1 MWIMWFCS
9 IISHV
14 NLLSLDFL
22 DLFNS
27 LVPLTILLSSYC
39 LKYTTYT
46 YNIHKVRSFTNL
58 VSLFEFHFEISIQSN
73 LWNFHT
79 YLLCGVGDSSYIFAV
94 PLHLFSCHM
103 CFITLPS
110 LSHTHK
116 KMETKTKKRTPP
128 PSWLWNPIEFLGFYP
143 NSLWQHIYPKVKV
156 NMLYLSFEVYITL
169 FHNSFHVYMFFYHF
183 HIFNCL
189 IGWRKSHCAHAQHF
203 HFPFV
208 CWWTPWLSL
217 SSCYCESGSNAQG
230 CESISMVECIIIWI

>member
-1 MWIMWFCS
+1 MWFCS

-39 LKYTTYT
+39 LKYITYT

-79 YLLCGVGDSSYIFAV
+79 YLLCGVGWGV
-94 PLHLFSCHM
+94 
-103 CFITLPS
+103 LPIS
-110 LSHTHK
+110 LLCLPIYFHVTCVLLPFPLSHTQKNGNKNQK
-116 KMETKTKKRTPP
+116 KNP

-143 NSLWQHIYPKVKV
+143 NSLLQHIYPKVKV

-183 HIFNCL
+183 HIFTCL
-189 IGWRKSHCAHAQHF
+189 IGWRKSHCAYAQHF

>member
-1 MWIMWFCS
+1 MWFCS

-39 LKYTTYT
+39 LKYITYT

-110 LSHTHK
+110 LSHTK
-116 KMETKTKKRTPP
+116 KWKQKPKKEPPLLVMESYRI
-128 PSWLWNPIEFLGFYP
+128 SWLLPKFTLATHISKGKGQHVVFVFW
-143 NSLWQHIYPKVKV
+143 SLY
-156 NMLYLSFEVYITL
+156 YL
-169 FHNSFHVYMFFYHF
+169 
-183 HIFNCL
+183 
-189 IGWRKSHCAHAQHF
+189 
-203 HFPFV
+203 
-208 CWWTPWLSL
+208 
-217 SSCYCESGSNAQG
+217 
-230 CESISMVECIIIWI
+230 IS